1 MMKES
6 PPFFPARGYIEGYYG
21 RLLGWYERHRIIDRL
36 AENGMNAYLYAPKED
51 PFHRVEWR
59 TAWPDEW
66 VREFTGFCEY
76 SNQNNINVFGGIAPG
91 LDYNSKHDAQDFGCL
106 VEKAG
111 MLAEAGAAGIALMFD
126 DIEPV
131 AEDIVAVREE
141 MAFHADIAT
150 RISAQITIP
159 TLFVPRVY
167 ADEISPHAASAYETL
182 TDELPAGMPVLHCGS
197 HIVAGADPLS
207 PATTPASDAFRQRLI
222 LWDNFFCNDYCPR
235 RLFLG
240 PHEGRRGLAELMLN
254 GTGMIE
260 TDLLLLDV
268 MAAGEDRQAWLQ
280 AFADNDVPDEIHQ
293 IMAWFGAPVLSD
305 TPVMNQ
311 PSANEAT
318 FAAIERLLWRWKTP
332 LSREWYP
339 FIFGLK
345 HDLLMAKGELPPLRI
360 TKTQTP
366 ALSRFLFPGDEK
378 EHKE

>member
-1 MMKES
+1 MMKET
-6 PPFFPARGYIEGYYG
+6 PPFFPTQGYIEGYYG
-21 RLLGWYERHRIIDRL
+21 RLLGWDERHRIIDRL

-91 LDYNSKHDAQDFGCL
+91 LDYNSKHDAEDFGCL

-159 TLFVPRVY
+159 TLFVPRIY

-182 TDELPAGMPVLHCGS
+182 TDELPADMAVLHCGS
-197 HIVAGADPLS
+197 HIVGGADPLS
-207 PATTPASDAFRQRLI
+207 PATTSASGAFRQRLI

-268 MAAGEDRQAWLQ
+268 MAAGEDRKAWQQ
-280 AFADNDVPDEIHQ
+280 AFADNDVPDEIHK

-311 PSANEAT
+311 PSTNEAT

>member
-21 RLLGWYERHRIIDRL
+21 RLLGSYERHRIIDRL

-182 TDELPAGMPVLHCGS
+182 TDELPADMPVLHCGS

-268 MAAGEDRQAWLQ
+268 MAAGENRQAWLQ